1 MNETQPAL
9 VNFTVETFPNERD
22 MEFHLAQASKR
33 FEVFMPRFKEAGL
46 KKITSTK
53 VWNKEGKAMVGW
65 VFEYEN
71 AEAYQAC
78 QFLWKEIEQAID
90 LEDGTPVIRQ
100 AFRGVVLSQTTL

>member
-1 MNETQPAL
+1 MNETKPAL

-33 FEVFMPRFKEAGL
+33 FEVFLPRFKEVGL

-53 VWNKEGKAMVGW
+53 IWNKEGKAMVGW
-65 VFEYEN
+65 VFEYKN
-71 AEAYQAC
+71 AEAFQAR
-78 QFLWKEIEQAID
+78 QSLWKEIEQAIEV
-90 LEDGTPVIRQ
+90 EDGTPVIRQ

>member
-22 MEFHLAQASKR
+22 MEFHLSQAARR
-33 FEVFMPRFKEAGL
+33 FEVFMPRFKEARP

-53 VWNKEGKAMVGW
+53 IWNKEGKAMVGW
-65 VFEYEN
+65 VFEYED

-78 QFLWKEIEQAID
+78 QSLWKEIEQAID
-90 LEDGTPVIRQ
+90 VEDGTSVIRQ
-100 AFRGVVLSQTTL
+100 AFRGVVLSQTIL

>member
-1 MNETQPAL
+1 MNKTQPAL

-22 MEFHLAQASKR
+22 MEFHLVQASKR
-33 FEVFMPRFKEAGL
+33 FEVFMPGFKEAGL
-46 KKITSTK
+46 KRIASTK
-53 VWNKEGKAMVGW
+53 IWNKEDKAMVGW

-90 LEDGTPVIRQ
+90 IEDGTPVIRQ

>member
-53 VWNKEGKAMVGW
+53 IWKKEGKAMVGW

-78 QFLWKEIEQAID
+78 QSLWKEIEQAID
-90 LEDGTPVIRQ
+90 VEDGTPVIRQ